1 LKTDRKK
8 KRLRESAFVSPFW
21 EAPRR
26 RVRWRTPL
34 SARLTRFRPKA
45 PAVMAEQ
52 SSIQVVVRL
61 RPMSEREL
69 KGNALPVVTASTEKK
84 EVTVIKGSGA
94 RTLRSTFA
102 FDDVFTSFSTQKEV
116 FDQTLAPVIGD
127 VLQGYESTVFAYGQ
141 TGTGKTHTMEGDLS
155 VAEERGVIPRAA
167 FDVFR
172 RLRADDSYVEVDVRA
187 SFLEIYNEEL
197 CDLLVDCDFE
207 DVALVKAKSKELRLV
222 EDPGSNKKKG
232 KGVFVMGLTEERV
245 SGPEDVLSLMARASE
260 RRKVGETKM
269 NKQSSRS
276 HCVFTMSVRTRK
288 ALPDGSHME
297 CAGKLHMVD
306 LAGSE
311 CAKSAGGPS
320 GSDLDGEKRER
331 ERKNINQSLLTLGR
345 VITLLKNG
353 GKAKGERIPY
363 RDSKL
368 TRLLQES
375 LGGRCKTCVIATV
388 SPSAMSADETLSTL
402 QYAQSAHGIVNKP
415 VAQSML
421 KLNVEGAGRPSTA
434 RGDEARNGHMTGQTQ
449 QDWAEMECR
458 MHYLETQAE
467 EAAAALARKH
477 AEHAALVHR
486 AETAEGKVEAAEKHA
501 GLAEAARAETLERL
515 EEKNA
520 ENDRLR
526 ALLAARK
533 LTETK
538 LTAEAKALLAALDA
552 FTNAAARKTKALE
565 AEATAEAEKR
575 KKARAFGVSA
585 AASVSSLAASVDE
598 TSAELT
604 AAHAAARAALKRAAE
619 AATAGAEDAAARIA
633 AAADA
638 ATASAA
644 EMALSAAADAD
655 GAAKRREKLSAK
667 LSAAAKAASEAARQ
681 NARNAAKAADA
692 VLAAFAVGESA
703 LESWSA
709 AAEKATLD
717 AAAEVDALAA
727 EHDRGVVAG
736 GADVTASV
744 DEASAS
750 LAEQRALLDAAA
762 GRLAAFAA
770 AAAARENDLDAR
782 ADASRV
788 SASAAA
794 EALGASAAALEAA
807 KAAHDAER
815 AALAEFAAEI
825 TARVQRSSAAAAAA
839 SAAAE
844 SAREEATN
852 AMDIVTRDAS
862 AAAAGFAALKR
873 GASEALGE
881 SAEAAE
887 TVSKAAR
894 LAEAMATAH
903 DTARS
908 RSKTMAESV
917 ASAGAALASAAK
929 SAFEATRGSVAAL
942 VSSRPTVTS
951 SARAASETLKR
962 DVDALAA
969 DAGATVDAVVGA
981 VAKAAEKEKAFAA
994 EAETRA
1000 AKESAAASAALRAA
1014 TEAARDAVAAAA
1026 DSVSGHLDATAAGV
1040 ADAETRHASGSERAA
1055 KTRDALGS
1063 AIEKHVLEVDQAE
1076 IPVPPVDPLVAP
1088 AFSKALAST
1097 PPDDVVLNVAVPSR
1111 PGAEKSFSPDG
1122 GDSRGDSATEGDEAP
1137 AEGNEDKN
1145 VAGVKSTD
1153 DAENV
1158 VPARATKTVSSVAA
1172 MRARKFAGSAKPARP
1187 ALREVNQ

>member
-1 LKTDRKK
+1 MKTDRKK
-8 KRLRESAFVSPFW
+8 KRLRESDFVSPFW

-172 RLRADDSYVEVDVRA
+172 RLRADDSYVETDVRA

-245 SGPEDVLSLMARASE
+245 SGPEDVLSLMARASD

-311 CAKSAGGPS
+311 CAKAAGGPS
-320 GSDLDGEKRER
+320 GSDLDVSRER

-486 AETAEGKVEAAEKHA
+486 AETAEGKVEAAEKAA
-501 GLAEAARAETLERL
+501 GVAEAARAETLERL

-552 FTNAAARKTKALE
+552 FSNAAARKTKALE

-598 TSAELT
+598 TTAELT

-852 AMDIVTRDAS
+852 AMDVVTRDAS
-862 AAAAGFAALKR
+862 AAAEGFAALKR

-981 VAKAAEKEKAFAA
+981 VAKADEKEKAFAA

-1000 AKESAAASAALRAA
+1000 TKESAAASAALRAA

-1026 DSVSGHLDATAAGV
+1026 DSVSGHLDATAAAV

-1063 AIEKHVLEVDQAE
+1063 AIETHVLEVDQAE

-1097 PPDDVVLNVAVPSR
+1097 PPDDVVLNVAVQSR
-1111 PGAEKSFSPDG
+1111 PGAEKSFSSDG

-1137 AEGNEDKN
+1137 AEGNENKN
-1145 VAGVKSTD
+1145 VAGVKSAD
-1153 DAENV
+1153 DTENV
-1158 VPARATKTVSSVAA
+1158 VPTRATKTVSSVAA

>member
-1 LKTDRKK
+1 
-8 KRLRESAFVSPFW
+8 
-21 EAPRR
+21 
-26 RVRWRTPL
+26 
-34 SARLTRFRPKA
+34 
-45 PAVMAEQ
+45 MAEQ

-172 RLRADDSYVEVDVRA
+172 RLRADDSYVEFDVRA

-222 EDPGSNKKKG
+222 EDPGAGKKKG
-232 KGVFVMGLTEERV
+232 RGVFVMGLTEERV
-245 SGPEDVLSLMARASE
+245 SGPEDVLALMARASE

-276 HCVFTMSVRTRK
+276 HCVFTMSVRTKR

-311 CAKSAGGPS
+311 CAKSAGGS
-320 GSDLDGEKRER
+320 GSDLDVSRER

-415 VAQSML
+415 VAASML
-421 KLNVEGAGRPSTA
+421 KLNVEGAGRPQTA
-434 RGDEARNGHMTGQTQ
+434 RGDEARSGHMTGQTQ

-477 AEHAALVHR
+477 AEHAALVRR
-486 AETAEGKVEAAEKHA
+486 AETAEGKVEAAEKA
-501 GLAEAARAETLERL
+501 AVFAEARRAETLERL

-520 ENDRLR
+520 ENERLR

-533 LTETK
+533 LTEEK

-585 AASVSSLAASVDE
+585 AASVSSLAASVDQ
-598 TSAELT
+598 TTAELT

-717 AAAEVDALAA
+717 AAAEVDALAS

-744 DEASAS
+744 DEASTS

-807 KAAHDAER
+807 KAAHDSER
-815 AALAEFAAEI
+815 AALAELAAEI

-839 SAAAE
+839 AAAAE
-844 SAREEATN
+844 SAREEATK
-852 AMDIVTRDAS
+852 AMDVVTRDAS

-929 SAFEATRGSVAAL
+929 SAFEATRTSVAAL
-942 VSSRPTVTS
+942 VSSRPTVTH
-951 SARAASETLKR
+951 SASVASETLKR

-969 DAGATVDAVVGA
+969 DAGAVVAAVVGA
-981 VAKAAEKEKAFAA
+981 VAKADEKEKAFAA

-1000 AKESAAASAALRAA
+1000 AKESASASAALRAA

-1026 DSVSGHLDATAAGV
+1026 DSVSGHLDATAAAL

-1055 KTRDALGS
+1055 KTRDALGA
-1063 AIEKHVLEVDQAE
+1063 AIEKHVREVDQAE

-1097 PPDDVVLNVAVPSR
+1097 PPDDVVLGVVVPSPR
-1111 PGAEKSFSPDG
+1111 EKASFSSDG

-1137 AEGNEDKN
+1137 AEGNGNEN
-1145 VAGVKSTD
+1145 VAGVNSTD
-1153 DAENV
+1153 DAENDA
-1158 VPARATKTVSSVAA
+1158 PARATKTVSSVAA

>member
-1 LKTDRKK
+1 
-8 KRLRESAFVSPFW
+8 
-21 EAPRR
+21 
-26 RVRWRTPL
+26 
-34 SARLTRFRPKA
+34 
-45 PAVMAEQ
+45 MAEQ

-207 DVALVKAKSKELRLV
+207 DVALVKAKAKELRLV
-222 EDPGSNKKKG
+222 EDPGAGKKKG

-245 SGPEDVLSLMARASE
+245 AGPEDVLSLMARASD

-320 GSDLDGEKRER
+320 GSDLDVSRER

-486 AETAEGKVEAAEKHA
+486 AETAEGKVEAAEKAA

-520 ENDRLR
+520 ENERLR

-533 LTETK
+533 LTEEK

-598 TSAELT
+598 TTAELT

-825 TARVQRSSAAAAAA
+825 AARVQRSSAAAAAA

-852 AMDIVTRDAS
+852 AMDVVTRDAS
-862 AAAAGFAALKR
+862 AAAEGFAALKR

-981 VAKAAEKEKAFAA
+981 VAKADEKEKAFAA

-1026 DSVSGHLDATAAGV
+1026 DSVSGHLDATAAAV

-1063 AIEKHVLEVDQAE
+1063 AIEKHVREVDQAE

-1097 PPDDVVLNVAVPSR
+1097 PPDDVVLNVVVPSR
-1111 PGAEKSFSPDG
+1111 PGAEKSFSSDG

-1137 AEGNEDKN
+1137 AEGNENKN
-1145 VAGVKSTD
+1145 VAGVKSTH